1 MARAFWKG
9 SISFGLVEI
18 PVSLRPA
25 VKENDLSFSLLDQK
39 DFSPVGNKRYN
50 KKTGRDV
57 PWDEVVRGLE
67 YEPDEYV
74 VLTEEELRRANV
86 EASESIEIL
95 EFVDAGEIDP
105 VFYETPYYVEPLK
118 RASKS
123 YALLRSALEK
133 SGKVGVARVMLRT
146 RRRLA
151 ALLVRDQVLVLD
163 LMRYAHE
170 LRSQDEVSVPPKSA
184 KGAGVSEKEIK
195 MAEQLIAGMTAK
207 WNPAKYRD
215 EYHDDVMSLVRRKVR
230 AGQIH
235 TIIEPEEA
243 PERRR
248 ARSEVVDLMPLL
260 KRSIAARV
268 EGVEGRH
275 EPKAKRERAGS
286 GTRRRRSA

>member
-57 PWDEVVRGLE
+57 PWDDVVRGLE

-105 VFYETPYYVEPLK
+105 VFYETP
-118 RASKS
+118 
-123 YALLRSALEK
+123 
-133 SGKVGVARVMLRT
+133 
-146 RRRLA
+146 
-151 ALLVRDQVLVLD
+151 
-163 LMRYAHE
+163 
-170 LRSQDEVSVPPKSA
+170 
-184 KGAGVSEKEIK
+184 
-195 MAEQLIAGMTAK
+195 
-207 WNPAKYRD
+207 
-215 EYHDDVMSLVRRKVR
+215 
-230 AGQIH
+230 
-235 TIIEPEEA
+235 
-243 PERRR
+243 
-248 ARSEVVDLMPLL
+248 
-260 KRSIAARV
+260 
-268 EGVEGRH
+268 
-275 EPKAKRERAGS
+275 
-286 GTRRRRSA
+286 